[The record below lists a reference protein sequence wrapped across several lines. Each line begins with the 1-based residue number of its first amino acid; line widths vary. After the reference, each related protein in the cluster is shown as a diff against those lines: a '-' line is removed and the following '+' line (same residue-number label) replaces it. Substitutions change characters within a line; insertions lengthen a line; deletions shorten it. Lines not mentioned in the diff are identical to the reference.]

1 MACKRSAVRSRL
13 PPPKVRDET
22 PSSRGLGPRPFTAVT
37 GVRFPLGSPKQKRH
51 PCDGVFVLRSPRG
64 PIEPLGSTT
73 QCPVDIALDA
83 ARVFSRRARQGR
95 GKRRG
100 NPFSEHSLFCVVRFR
115 AILCCFFCPRLLLDV
130 SRVIRCAH
138 MRRGVPD
145 RVEPGLRS
153 WELARPR
160 RAAASTYV
168 NRRPR
173 WRHVPNRV
181 KQPAVV
187 RMCPPGIC
195 TPSTRVPP

>member
-73 QCPVDIALDA
+73 QCPVDIVLDAARTFSRRARRAEGIGEAIRFLSNPRVGNWHVAVPAFLFVALPRCPIETLGSTTQCPVDNALDA

-115 AILCCFFCPRLLLDV
+115 AILCCFFV
-130 SRVIRCAH
+130 S
-138 MRRGVPD
+138 
-145 RVEPGLRS
+145 
-153 WELARPR
+153 
-160 RAAASTYV
+160 ASA
-168 NRRPR
+168 P
-173 WRHVPNRV
+173 
-181 KQPAVV
+181 
-187 RMCPPGIC
+187 
-195 TPSTRVPP
+195 